1 MKETLLLCCLLA
13 AAPSWAA
20 EDKKNEKTETPHY
33 CNDLEKWAGWIQL
46 IKKYPD
52 NDDIRTAH
60 ALRIGLCEEI
70 KAGTIEVD
78 RAITLF
84 DRFFQAV
91 KFKTLLEIQK
101 EKLHKN
107 KEDI

>member
-1 MKETLLLCCLLA
+1 MKTIVLLLFCLLA

-20 EDKKNEKTETPHY
+20 EETKIEIPHY
-33 CNDLEKWAGWIQL
+33 CEDAEKWAAWVQL

-52 NDDIRTAH
+52 DDNIRTAY
-60 ALRIGLCEEI
+60 ALRIGLCEEV
-70 KAGTIEVD
+70 KAGTIETD

-84 DRFFQAV
+84 ERFLDAL
-91 KFKTLLEIQK
+91 KFTATLQSQK
-101 EKLHKN
+101 ERLLKN